1 MCFLLCLLDLFLF
14 KQSCIV
20 HGQKGDIA
28 GAEKVSLF
36 WYLLAQPSFYEAH
49 ASICKI
55 LFVVQ
60 STYNTFM
67 VYCSFTIL
75 PQAYSEAIAA
85 GVKLDITFLRAL
97 MVAYAVSADI
107 DGLRNVIERGRALEL
122 ITPAEEASVQSLVY
136 DTLTKIP
143 GNDEKNWDN
152 IMEHRLQFPGNK
164 KLKKIHVFIK
174 MAKRYNKIDVA
185 LDYFRNYLSSENPKL
200 ASSDYLQFRDELGQE
215 GYDAFVST
223 LNTEQKAVLFNSLA
237 LVP

>member
-1 MCFLLCLLDLFLF
+1 
-14 KQSCIV
+14 
-20 HGQKGDIA
+20 
-28 GAEKVSLF
+28 
-36 WYLLAQPSFYEAH
+36 
-49 ASICKI
+49 
-55 LFVVQ
+55 
-60 STYNTFM
+60 M
-67 VYCSFTIL
+67 VYLSSIIL
-75 PQAYSEAIAA
+75 PQAYSAAIAA

-122 ITPAEEASVQSLVY
+122 ITPAQEGSVQSLVY